1 MKSLSMRGD
10 VVSSKES
17 LYEIA
22 RKACRVS
29 EICMLVLTILC
40 ALACVFVLI
49 VAWFDLAGDA
59 AHFAY
64 WAVSIATFVLN
75 FGVTILMATFF
86 GNFAKSSS
94 PFGRAQSR
102 RLLMAAV
109 FEAVVIVLGL
119 LHPQGPDASIT
130 LGGLPFALN
139 YYPSEASS
147 SVDIGHVVEVVF
159 LFCLSAVFRYGN
171 ALKEDSDSIL

>member
-1 MKSLSMRGD
+1 MRRDAASG
-10 VVSSKES
+10 KEA
-17 LYEIA
+17 LYEVA

-29 EICMLVLTILC
+29 EICMLVLTTLC
-40 ALACVFVLI
+40 ALACAFVVV
-49 VAWFDLAGDA
+49 VAWSDLADGA
-59 AHFAY
+59 MHFAY
-64 WAVSIATFVLN
+64 WAVSIATFALN
-75 FGVTILMATFF
+75 IGVTMLLATFF